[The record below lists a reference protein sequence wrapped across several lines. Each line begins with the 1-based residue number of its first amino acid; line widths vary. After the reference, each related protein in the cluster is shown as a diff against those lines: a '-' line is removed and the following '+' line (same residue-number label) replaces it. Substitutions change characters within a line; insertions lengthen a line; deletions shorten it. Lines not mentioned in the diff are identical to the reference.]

1 MVQRQTWK
9 HFAKNKLRPI
19 KPLFFYLVKQR
30 MALTDNEILLKI
42 KIPTEKE
49 EGFRALMVNYKKK
62 LYYHIRRYVNNHDD
76 ANDILQNTFLKV
88 WLAIEQFRGDCSL
101 YSWLYRIAS
110 NESITYINKTK
121 KRNEIGLES
130 ETIKENVSEDNI
142 QSSEIIERLEK
153 AIAILPDKQKQV
165 FILRYY
171 DEMPYE
177 KMSEVLETSIG
188 ALKASYFHAVKKVEQ
203 FILAV

>member
-1 MVQRQTWK
+1 M
-9 HFAKNKLRPI
+9 
-19 KPLFFYLVKQR
+19 
-30 MALTDNEILLKI
+30 TDNEILAKI
-42 KIPTEKE
+42 KLPEEKE
-49 EGFRALMVNYKKK
+49 EGFRVLMSTYKKQ
-62 LYYHIRRYVNNHDD
+62 LYYHIRRYVSNHED

-88 WLAIEQFRGDCSL
+88 WVSIEQFRGDSSL

-121 KRNEIGLES
+121 KRNEIGLE
-130 ETIKENVSEDNI
+130 T
-142 QSSEIIERLEK
+142 QSIGEKGTADSLDSNDLIERLEK
-153 AIAILPDKQKQV
+153 AIEILPDKQKQV

-177 KMSEVLETSIG
+177 KMSEILETSIG

-203 FILAV
+203 FVLTV

>member
-1 MVQRQTWK
+1 MT
-9 HFAKNKLRPI
+9 I
-19 KPLFFYLVKQR
+19 
-30 MALTDNEILLKI
+30 TDNEILAKI
-42 KIPTEKE
+42 KLPEEKE
-49 EGFRALMVNYKKK
+49 EGFRVLMSTYKKQ
-62 LYYHIRRYVNNHDD
+62 LYYHIRRYVSNHED

-88 WLAIEQFRGDCSL
+88 WVSIEQFRGDSSL

-121 KRNEIGLES
+121 KRNEIGLETLS
-130 ETIKENVSEDNI
+130 IGEKGTADSLDSNDL
-142 QSSEIIERLEK
+142 IERLEK
-153 AIAILPDKQKQV
+153 AIEILPDKQKQV

-177 KMSEVLETSIG
+177 KMSEVLQTSVG

-203 FILAV
+203 FVLSV